1 MSSLQYLKKTIEL
14 LNKTRQIDII
24 RIFLN
29 NNVTIS
35 ENKNGSFINLTH
47 INDKCLKELDEY
59 LSYIAD
65 QENTLETQ
73 ENVKQEFIKEHF
85 ETKLIEN
92 DNKDISICSTSNNAA

>member
-14 LNKTRQIDII
+14 LNKTRQIEII
-24 RIFLN
+24 KIFLN
-29 NNVTIS
+29 NNVNIS

-47 INDKCLKELDEY
+47 INDACLKELDEY
-59 LSYIAD
+59 LSYITD

-85 ETKLIEN
+85 VSKSIEN
-92 DNKDISICSTSNNAA
+92 DNKDISICSTSNNV